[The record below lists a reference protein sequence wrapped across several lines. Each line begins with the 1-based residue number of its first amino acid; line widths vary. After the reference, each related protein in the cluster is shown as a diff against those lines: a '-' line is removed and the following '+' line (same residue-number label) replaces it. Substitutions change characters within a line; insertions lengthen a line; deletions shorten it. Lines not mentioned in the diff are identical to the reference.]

1 MTDYIIWITLAAVV
15 VLCVVILVRQ
25 GRKND
30 DGARLRLEVTEQFQV
45 LSRMVLDSVN
55 RAAGANNQ
63 SVEILRRTV
72 EEKLNEIRISV
83 DQKLDTTLKSG
94 LSTSFQRVSEQLQQV
109 YRSMGEVRA
118 LTNDIGDLKNLLS
131 NVKTRGIWGEVQ
143 LYKLLSDFMAPGQ
156 YEENVKISGDNAVE
170 FAVKLPRDE
179 GGATLLP
186 IDAKFPMD
194 RYSRVLAMMEAGNM
208 EEVRIAQKELA
219 TAVLAE
225 ARKISDKYIRPPK
238 TTDFA
243 VMFLPSEG
251 LYAEVIRVGLIEQ
264 LQSKY
269 KVMVTGP
276 STLCAL
282 LTSLQT
288 GFKTL
293 SIKQHSALIIDML
306 AAVKAEFEQFALL
319 LQKTQNSLSAA
330 QNHLEAVQKRSI
342 RIQTKLSDAEQWE
355 ERGQ

>member
-1 MTDYIIWITLAAVV
+1 MTDYIIWIMLAAVV
-15 VLCVVILVRQ
+15 VLCIVILVRQ

-238 TTDFA
+238 TTEFA

-342 RIQTKLSDAEQWE
+342 RIQTKLSDAEQWD
-355 ERGQ
+355 EREQ